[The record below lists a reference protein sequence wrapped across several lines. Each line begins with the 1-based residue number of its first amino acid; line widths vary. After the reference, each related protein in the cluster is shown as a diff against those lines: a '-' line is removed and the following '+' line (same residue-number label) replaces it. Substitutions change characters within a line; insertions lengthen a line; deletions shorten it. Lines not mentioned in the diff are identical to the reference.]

1 MASDWYGY
9 VVESEW
15 TSTDLGWGTSSY
27 RITLINRTEQPL
39 AGFRLGMSGP
49 ALVVKDEPV
58 TNWSIVYK
66 LSNYCEIAPPPGLV
80 LAPGESWTASVALSF
95 PLKHWTDG
103 AVTAMV
109 VTSDGKAHAALT
121 RPAGNAGSTMPLKR
135 GVMPMPVAVPGVAP
149 YAIVPWPNA
158 VAASG
163 NRTAP
168 SGFDIGGHDGVAGRF
183 ADLVDHLFPGEGL
196 VRDAAEGG
204 YPVALELGGDFAA
217 EAYALGFA
225 ADRASVRAAT
235 ETGLL
240 YGLITLGQMLRG
252 ARLHPQSFTFPT
264 AGAITDAP
272 GLGWRGC
279 HFDVSRQFFSSAEVR
294 QFLRTMAWNKLNR
307 FHWHLSDDESWRVEI
322 DAYPELTSKAAWRG
336 HGMTIPPLLGS
347 GPERSGGYY
356 TKDVVRQIVALA
368 QGLGIETV
376 PEIDVPGHCYALIQ
390 TISALRDQGENGQYF
405 SIQFFDNNSLNPS
418 LDKVYAVIQTIF
430 AELIE
435 LFPAPWFHVGA
446 DEVPHDAWDSSPQA
460 QALMGKVGGTEARN
474 LQAYFL
480 QRLQAWL
487 TSMGKV
493 TGAWEEASEGGG
505 IDKANSY
512 LVGWRNVEANQRL
525 AGEGYDVVVA
535 PAQRYYL
542 DMANGPDWHE
552 PGASW
557 AGWSSP
563 EMTYAFVPDAGWSD
577 AERAHLI
584 GIQGAI
590 WCEPMTERGAFDRL
604 VYPRLSAIAE
614 TGWTRAENKSW
625 ARFKGSVGLM
635 PSLYGMKE

>member
-9 VVESEW
+9 VVESNW
-15 TSTDLGWGTSSY
+15 QSADLGGPRYHVALT
-27 RITLINRTEQPL
+27 NRTDAPL
-39 AGFRLGMSGP
+39 RDFRLGMSGP
-49 ALVVKDEPV
+49 ALVVNDTGA
-58 TNWSIVYK
+58 TNCSVVHK
-66 LSNYCEIAPPPGLV
+66 LSNYAEIAPPTGFV
-80 LAPGESWTASVALSF
+80 LAPGARWVASVTLAF

-109 VTSDGKAHAALT
+109 VTSDGKAHATLT
-121 RPAGNAGSTMPLKR
+121 QPAESASSTVARKR
-135 GVMPMPVAVPGVAP
+135 GVIDMPIKGAAP
-149 YAIVPWPNA
+149 YAIIPWPND

-168 SGFDIGGHDGVAGRF
+168 SGFDISGNDAVSARF
-183 ADLVDHLFPGEGL
+183 ADLVTHLFPGEGL

-204 YPVALELGGDFAA
+204 YPVSLVQGGDFAE
-217 EAYALGFA
+217 EAYGLSFA
-225 ADRASVRAAT
+225 ADRATVRAAS
-235 ETGLL
+235 ETGLI

-252 ARLHPQSFTFPT
+252 ARHYPQDFTFPT
-264 AGAITDAP
+264 AGTITDAP
-272 GLGWRGC
+272 NLGWRGC

-294 QFLRTMAWNKLNR
+294 QFVRTMAWSKLNR

-336 HGMTIPPLLGS
+336 HGMAIPPLLGS

-356 TKDVVRQIVALA
+356 SKDVVRQIVALGE
-368 QGLGIETV
+368 GLGVATI

-390 TISALRDQGENGQYF
+390 TVSALRDRGENGQYY
-405 SIQFFDNNSLNPS
+405 SIQYFDNNSLNPS
-418 LDKVYAVIQTIF
+418 LDRVYEVVETIF

-435 LFPAPWFHVGA
+435 LFPAPWFHVGG
-446 DEVPHDAWDSSPQA
+446 DEVPHDAWDTSPEA
-460 QALMGKVGGTEARN
+460 QALLGKVGGSEARN

-480 QRLQAWL
+480 QKVQAFL
-487 TSMGKV
+487 TSRGKV

-505 IDKANSY
+505 IDKANCY
-512 LVGWRNVEANQRL
+512 LVGWRAVEANQKL

-563 EMTYAFVPDAGWSD
+563 RLTYDFVPDGNWSE
-577 AERAHLI
+577 AERVHLK
-584 GIQGAI
+584 GVQGAI
-590 WCEPMTERGAFDRL
+590 WCEPMTERGVFDRL

-614 TGWTRAENKSW
+614 TGWTRAEHKSW
-625 ARFKGSVGLM
+625 ERFAGSVGLM
-635 PSLYGMKE
+635 PCLYGVRE